1 MAGENKYTPFAQFDL
16 SVDIT
21 EGIGGGAKAQTYL
34 NQYIQAIKN
43 LTDESRAFASEL
55 KRAKDKITQTVYVEQ
70 SMVEA
75 TEKSFKTIQKRQSIT
90 RETDKGFDTIV
101 PTKFLFDFS

>member
-21 EGIGGGAKAQTYL
+21 EGIGGAKAQTYL

-43 LTDESRAFASEL
+43 LN
-55 KRAKDKITQTVYVEQ
+55 
-70 SMVEA
+70 
-75 TEKSFKTIQKRQSIT
+75 
-90 RETDKGFDTIV
+90 
-101 PTKFLFDFS
+101 